1 MSRLIKSKLLQ
12 LFRIK
17 NKYIECKITDNDFI
31 IDFKRFFFRYKILV
45 RVLLT
50 LTLILYLGRYRRV
63 YSIRG
68 DPHIISAC
76 YFIIFFQT

>member
-31 IDFKRFFFRYKILV
+31 IDF
-45 RVLLT
+45 
-50 LTLILYLGRYRRV
+50 
-63 YSIRG
+63 
-68 DPHIISAC
+68 IIDLN
-76 YFIIFFQT
+76 TGHRK